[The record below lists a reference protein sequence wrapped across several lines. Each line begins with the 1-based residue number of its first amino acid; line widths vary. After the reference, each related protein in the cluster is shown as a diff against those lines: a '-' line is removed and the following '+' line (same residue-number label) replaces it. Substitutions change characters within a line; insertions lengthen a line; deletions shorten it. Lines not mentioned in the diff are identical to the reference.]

1 MEKNVQGQSR
11 HFEGHCIMYCCLPSF
26 NFTGEDLGIKEEFED
41 IKRVIRR
48 QYNDQKKKNKWT
60 NNDLQNTT
68 QKTKD
73 WATRTP
79 LKTGVTS
86 GAPEVLADPTP
97 LEKFE
102 DTNRG
107 NQKP

>member
-1 MEKNVQGQSR
+1 M
-11 HFEGHCIMYCCLPSF
+11 
-26 NFTGEDLGIKEEFED
+26 GIKEEFED
-41 IKRVIRR
+41 TKRVMRR

-68 QKTKD
+68 QKTID